1 MLAVLPKIANDYKL
15 KLIRQK
21 LYTVIRSV
29 DSEKVTLSSF
39 PRFEYLWSCN
49 IFSRLSLYI
58 RERKR

>member
-39 PRFEYLWSCN
+39 PRFEYL
-49 IFSRLSLYI
+49 
-58 RERKR
+58 